1 MAKAQ
6 VLGGWIYDA
15 LIGLIAAEHG
25 ATLITL
31 DHRAALV
38 YDMVGVATQ
47 LPGS

>member
-1 MAKAQ
+1 MSKAQ
-6 VLGGWIYDA
+6 IMGGRIYDA
-15 LIGLIAAEHG
+15 MIGLTAAENG

-38 YDMVGVATQ
+38 YDIVGVPTE